1 VFGSH
6 LHNMTMKSRHR
17 DLTSAMVEVAGSANR
32 KQVGSIRKVLVEEEG
47 IARSEWDAADIDGR
61 VFVPTDLTVGEF
73 AEVRITD
80 HRGYDLIATTA

>member
-1 VFGSH
+1 
-6 LHNMTMKSRHR
+6 MTIKARHR
-17 DLTSAMVEVAGSANR
+17 ELTGAIDEVAGSANR

-61 VFVPTDLTVGEF
+61 VFVPTDLPVGEF

>member
-1 VFGSH
+1 
-6 LHNMTMKSRHR
+6 M
-17 DLTSAMVEVAGSANR
+17 
-32 KQVGSIRKVLVEEEG
+32 EEEG

-61 VFVPTDLTVGEF
+61 VFVPTDLPVGEF